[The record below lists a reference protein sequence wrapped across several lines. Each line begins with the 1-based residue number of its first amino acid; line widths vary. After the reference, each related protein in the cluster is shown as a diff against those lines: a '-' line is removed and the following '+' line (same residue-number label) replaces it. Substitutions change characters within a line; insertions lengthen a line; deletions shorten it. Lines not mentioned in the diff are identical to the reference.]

1 MIKVL
6 LVDDHSLFVS
16 GLKTLLEVSGVAVVG
31 TAKDGVE
38 ALMAVRELQPNV
50 VLMDIQMAGCDGLT
64 ATRLIKAEFPDIK
77 IVILTMRDEDQLLFE
92 AIQSGASGFL
102 LKNLEAEELLMMLE
116 DVVRG
121 QMVFS
126 PGLANRWLQ
135 GFVTNQN
142 GKFSLGST
150 SGEETGNPLT
160 PRQKE
165 VLIHIAH
172 GQTYKEV
179 AADLNIS
186 GNTVKYH
193 MNEILE
199 RLHLENRVQA
209 VAYAVQANLMVANEW
224 EQN

>member
-1 MIKVL
+1 MIRVL

-16 GLKTLLEVSGVAVVG
+16 GLKTLLKVSGIAVVG
-31 TAKDGVE
+31 MAKDGVE
-38 ALMAVRELQPNV
+38 ALLAVRELQPDV
-50 VLMDIQMAGCDGLT
+50 VLMDIQMSGCDGLT

-77 IVILTMRDEDQLLFE
+77 VVILTMIDEDQLVCE

-102 LKNLEAEELLMMLE
+102 LKNLEAEALLTMLE
-116 DVVRG
+116 DVVKG
-121 QMVFS
+121 EMVFS
-126 PGLANRWLQ
+126 PGLTKRLLQ
-135 GFVTNQN
+135 GFVTSQN
-142 GKFSLGST
+142 GKFPAGSV
-150 SGEETGNPLT
+150 SGAKTGNPLT

-209 VAYAVQANLMVANEW
+209 VAYAVQANLTVANEW